1 MIYTP
6 ETLAEYQ
13 TLLTA
18 FHEYIQA
25 SPYFEILFSSK
36 KGYLFLR
43 IDSHDFLEV
52 EEIDTPD
59 HLFRRLIDEISSDV
73 RDLFLCGEHISV
85 NLFPAEM
92 DETRKRV
99 LPYIDRLPEAL
110 REYHINFMEEYF
122 CHCNNTEGDK

>member
-1 MIYTP
+1 MIYTS
-6 ETLAEYQ
+6 ETLAEFQ
-13 TLLTA
+13 TILTA
-18 FHEYIQA
+18 FHEYIQT

-85 NLFPAEM
+85 YLFPAEM
-92 DETRKRV
+92 DETRKRA
-99 LPYIDRLPEAL
+99 LPYIARLPEAL
-110 REYHINFMEEYF
+110 REHYAERMENYF
-122 CHCNNTEGDK
+122 RHCNERFFK